1 MVLTQMYF
9 QGVGRKSIEEHTTT
23 SKDDE
28 EAKLNAVKDQV
39 KIISRSLFFFCKGGE
54 GGLAI
59 FSYHSLFLVIVNLE
73 DLIVSRYFKSH
84 NLVYFVKYYLHY
96 P

>member
-1 MVLTQMYF
+1 MVLTQTDF

-39 KIISRSLFFFCKGGE
+39 KIISRSLFFLWGGR
-54 GGLAI
+54 GI
-59 FSYHSLFLVIVNLE
+59 WQFFLPLT
-73 DLIVSRYFKSH
+73 VSCH
-84 NLVYFVKYYLHY
+84 C
-96 P
+96 